1 MEENI
6 ISACLAVAASMDKL
20 FLSLL
25 ISKGCYTTIDVIPQ
39 TTPTVFQFASERT
52 MQVLSKLFYL
62 SFKLKSYLLLSKQTA
77 RKHGSRKQ
85 TSVLQ

>member
-6 ISACLAVAASMDKL
+6 ISACLAVAASMDNL

-25 ISKGCYTTIDVIPQ
+25 ISKGCLTTNDLIPQ

-52 MQVLSKLFYL
+52 MQGLSWIILFVFQTEKLFT
-62 SFKLKSYLLLSKQTA
+62 FVETN
-77 RKHGSRKQ
+77 R
-85 TSVLQ
+85 